1 MNCPRFISSW
11 VYRATVVNFVS
22 LRGLTNHG
30 VNFVSLRGLTNHGVN
45 FLSLRGLT
53 NHGIDATDRLR
64 TIYVRAYHALMASS
78 LQFMNLLLRGT
89 NFNSQGS
96 TTDKPISLGIY
107 SNRSNHIKAR
117 VVPRFIIEAPG
128 LCLSVLFVISSTSSR
143 FHLLW
148 SFLGFFGFSHFSMHH

>member
-1 MNCPRFISSW
+1 MNGPRFISSW
-11 VYRATVVNFVS
+11 VYRATVVNFISLCELTNHGVNFVS
-22 LRGLTNHG
+22 LRGLTNQR

-78 LQFMNLLLRGT
+78 LQSMNLLLRGT

-117 VVPRFIIEAPG
+117 VSLDLLLRPRPMLISFIRYIIY
-128 LCLSVLFVISSTSSR
+128 L
-143 FHLLW
+143 
-148 SFLGFFGFSHFSMHH
+148 